1 MAEPGNN
8 DDRSLL
14 EALERI
20 ALAGIGAVA
29 LTAERA
35 EQLAEALA
43 ARGGVKRED
52 ARATI
57 TDLTTRW
64 RGDSVRWSER
74 AGAGLAGIFRELGV
88 VTRDE
93 WDELELRVA
102 QLEHRL
108 RLVEGTADRP
118 GAPTGTAPATPPRRA
133 T

>member
-1 MAEPGNN
+1 MPDNN
-8 DDRSLL
+8 GADRSVL

-20 ALAGIGAVA
+20 ALAGVGAVS
-29 LTAERA
+29 LTAERID
-35 EQLAEALA
+35 QLADALA
-43 ARGGVKRED
+43 DRGGLKRED

-57 TDLTTRW
+57 SELTTRW

-74 AGAGLAGIFRELGV
+74 AGSGLAGLFHELGL
-88 VTRDE
+88 VTRED

-108 RLVEGTADRP
+108 RLLEGPSP
-118 GAPTGTAPATPPRRA
+118 GAAPTAPAPPPHRA